1 MELRVLGCSGGVG
14 PGRHTTAFLVD
25 RDLLIDCGS
34 GVGRL
39 ELEAMAAIRHVFLT
53 HSHLDHIAFLPFL
66 LDAVFERLET
76 PVCVHALPE
85 TLEALRL
92 HLFNWTLWPD
102 FTALP
107 EPGAPVVRLVPMQ
120 PGEGVEVGGR
130 RVEMI
135 RVAHT
140 LPAVGYRVTAPSG
153 RSFAFSGDSG
163 PNDTFWRA
171 LNAGDRLDLLAV
183 ECAFPTAQRELARL
197 SGHYCPPT
205 LAADLE
211 KLRHRPRILISH
223 LKPGAE
229 DIIFYECQGLIP
241 QRPLERLRGDDV
253 FQL

>member
-14 PGRHTTAFLVD
+14 PGRHTTAFMVD
-25 RDLLIDCGS
+25 HDLLIDCGS

-66 LDAVFERLET
+66 LDAVFERLQA
-76 PVCVHALPE
+76 PVQVHALPE

-107 EPGAPVVRLVPMQ
+107 EPNAPVVRLVPMQ
-120 PGEGVEVGGR
+120 PGECVELAGR
-130 RVEMI
+130 RVEML

-140 LPAVGYRVTAPSG
+140 VPAVGYRVTAPSG
-153 RSFAFSGDSG
+153 RSFAFTGDSG

-171 LNAGDRLDLLAV
+171 LNAAPGLDLLAV
-183 ECAFPTAQRELARL
+183 ECAFPGSQEELARL

-211 KLRHRPRILISH
+211 KLHHHPTVLVSH

-229 DIIFYECQGLIP
+229 DAIFQECRRLIP
-241 QRPLERLRGDDV
+241 HRPLERLRSDAV